1 MGDGV
6 IGSPPA
12 FGAVQSRFESESP
25 SYIALGSGARSAPR
39 RPRGACGCSLAV
51 ASRILARLRARSAP
65 RSLRWGAS
73 RSGLRQLAAML
84 TRCRLAYIALGS
96 GARSAP
102 RSLSPR
108 GVWHAAGRDTAR
120 LDRCRVVARL
130 AVDRLATW
138 VVLADRRTVA
148 GRAATAYV
156 AVGSDHRAGPGRGRG
171 TAGDAADPA
180 RPDLPRPGPG
190 HPGR

>member
-1 MGDGV
+1 MSEMWGIIFKTDEGKRFPRT
-6 IGSPPA
+6 G
-12 FGAVQSRFESESP
+12 GRRFE
-25 SYIALGSGARSAPR
+25 
-39 RPRGACGCSLAV
+39 C
-51 ASRILARLRARSAP
+51 P
-65 RSLRWGAS
+65 RSGVGR
-73 RSGLRQLAAML
+73 
-84 TRCRLAYIALGS
+84 
-96 GARSAP
+96 
-102 RSLSPR
+102 
-108 GVWHAAGRDTAR
+108 VWHAAGRDTAR

-138 VVLADRRTVA
+138 VVLADRRTVT
-148 GRAATAYV
+148 GRTATAYV